1 MPNTLDFD
9 VVFTELGRLDQT
21 GNVAVLCTIIIV
33 LLLYLLVVIFARKA
47 DKRDQAKVAPCSPC
61 FCKLNSKSQI
71 LILTKYFFVINY
83 VFNMC
88 SMCKGHLIYEVT
100 PSNIMTIRLLTF
112 MKSSFHTSN
121 LHFVLSYEKANFS
134 LTP

>member
-47 DKRDQAKVAPCSPC
+47 DKRDQAKVAPC

-71 LILTKYFFVINY
+71 LILTKYFFVLNY
-83 VFNMC
+83 VFNIC
-88 SMCKGHLIYEVT
+88 SKCKGHLIYEVT
-100 PSNIMTIRLLTF
+100 PCNIMTIRLLTF

>member
-21 GNVAVLCTIIIV
+21 GNIAVLCAIIIV
-33 LLLYLLVVIFARKA
+33 LLLYLLLVIFARKA
-47 DKRDQAKVAPCSPC
+47 DKRDQAKVAPR

-71 LILTKYFFVINY
+71 LILTKYLFVLNY
-83 VFNMC
+83 VFNIC
-88 SMCKGHLIYEVT
+88 SICKGHLIYEVT

>member
-21 GNVAVLCTIIIV
+21 GNIAVLCAIIIV

-47 DKRDQAKVAPCSPC
+47 DKRDQAKVAPC
-61 FCKLNSKSQI
+61 FCKLNSVSNI
-71 LILTKYFFVINY
+71 NSHEIFSVLNY
-83 VFNMC
+83 VFNIC
-88 SMCKGHLIYEVT
+88 SICKGHLIYEVT

>member
-47 DKRDQAKVAPCSPC
+47 DKRDQAKVAPCSPW
-61 FCKLNSKSQI
+61 FLKTEFKVSNINSHETFSV
-71 LILTKYFFVINY
+71 LNY
-83 VFNMC
+83 VLNIY
-88 SMCKGHLIYEVT
+88 SICKGHLICEVT
-100 PSNIMTIRLLTF
+100 PSNIMTIRLLTC

-121 LHFVLSYEKANFS
+121 LHFVLSYRKANFS

>member
-21 GNVAVLCTIIIV
+21 GNIAVLCAIIIV

-47 DKRDQAKVAPCSPC
+47 DKRDQVKVAPC

-71 LILTKYFFVINY
+71 LILTKYFFVLNY
-83 VFNMC
+83 VFNIC
-88 SMCKGHLIYEVT
+88 SKCKGHLIYEVT

-121 LHFVLSYEKANFS
+121 LHFVLSYEKVNFS

>member
-47 DKRDQAKVAPCSPC
+47 DKRDQAKVAPFLLG

-71 LILTKYFFVINY
+71 LILTK
-83 VFNMC
+83 
-88 SMCKGHLIYEVT
+88 
-100 PSNIMTIRLLTF
+100 
-112 MKSSFHTSN
+112 
-121 LHFVLSYEKANFS
+121 HFLY
-134 LTP
+134 